1 MSKEI
6 PAPSSILMD
15 RILDMEPLIH
25 KLVARSRA
33 NDNPNIPQHHNY
45 GQSFNLV
52 DSLSAKRFKNDLDS
66 GASRPSSTVI
76 QRGVKLEWIELQ
88 AS

>member
-1 MSKEI
+1 
-6 PAPSSILMD
+6 MD
-15 RILDMEPLIH
+15 RILDLEPLIH

-33 NDNPNIPQHHNY
+33 EDNWVRTQYITTPY
-45 GQSFNLV
+45 GQSHLV
-52 DSLSAKRFKNDLDS
+52 DGLSAIYKRFKNDLDS
-66 GASRPSSTVI
+66 GASRPSTVI